1 LNQERFQLYTDLI
14 GYGLEAEL
22 LKLIP
27 GRVTAIIPSQKN
39 SFLVTTSKTRMSL
52 WLHHGR
58 AESLAD
64 QLLIMEYCRNQGF
77 SGFLEVLPL
86 SNGAVYGKADERRW
100 FYLTEWSRGV
110 NISYRNL
117 NHLKAAVGLLAA
129 FRKSAAG
136 LATGGLL
143 RLKEKPRLTEKLK
156 EIDVYFAAF
165 QMLAT
170 YRVNPTQFD
179 RLFLEM
185 FPYLRDGVA
194 ETLMKFQNSKYQELV
209 ADLTTTALAIND
221 FSRSNLRVTP
231 EEKVNVVRL
240 KNFRF
245 DLPVVDLAVLLL
257 KSGRSQRWERQW
269 FEALVAEYQKYFSI
283 STVEMAIIEA
293 YLSFPWNIYRLASR
307 YYLNRA
313 VWPTYLFVAKLKRL
327 IADEEKRRRFLKTM
341 ETFS

>member
-14 GYGLEAEL
+14 SYGLEAGL

-27 GRVTAIIPSQKN
+27 GRVTAIIPSQKS
-39 SFLVTTSKTRMSL
+39 SFLVTTSKKRMSL

-64 QLLIMEYCRNQGF
+64 QLLIMEHCRSQGF
-77 SGFLEVLPL
+77 SGFLEALPL
-86 SNGAVYGKADERRW
+86 KNGAVYGKVNEQSW

-117 NHLKAAVGLLAA
+117 NHLKATVGLLAA
-129 FRKSAAG
+129 FRKSTVG
-136 LATGGLL
+136 LTTSGLL
-143 RLKEKPRLTEKLK
+143 RLKEKPRLPEKLK
-156 EIDVYFAAF
+156 EIDAYFAAF

-170 YRVNPTQFD
+170 YRVNSTQFD

-185 FPYLRDGVA
+185 LPYLRDGVG
-194 ETLMKFQNSKYQELV
+194 ETLLKFQNSKYEELT
-209 ADLTTTALAIND
+209 ADLTTMALVIND

-231 EEKVNVVRL
+231 EEQINVLRL
-240 KNFRF
+240 KNFRS
-245 DLPVVDLAVLLL
+245 DLPVIDLAVLLS
-257 KSGRSQRWERQW
+257 KSGRSQQWEWQW
-269 FEALVAEYQKYFSI
+269 FEALIAEYQKYFSI

-313 VWPTYLFVAKLKRL
+313 VWPIYLFVAKLKRL

-341 ETFS
+341 EKLS